1 MLGVA
6 LAFALAGLAAAVHAI
21 RLVRARGT
29 PDECGPP
36 TAR

>member
-21 RLVRARGT
+21 RLVRALGT
-29 PDECGPP
+29 PDQRCPR
-36 TAR
+36 T